1 MAINKIINNYKGVIK
16 NSIFEHSYHDNEFFD
31 YTKVMNAGG
40 VSSIQLDFS
49 EDEEDSVIE
58 LYKLVYSS

>member
-1 MAINKIINNYKGVIK
+1 MATNENINNYRGVIK

-49 EDEEDSVIE
+49 EDEEDSVVEI
-58 LYKLVYSS
+58 YKLVYPS

>member
-1 MAINKIINNYKGVIK
+1 MAINKIINNYRGVIK
-16 NSIFEHSYHDNEFFD
+16 NSIFEHSYHDNEIFD
-31 YTKVMNAGG
+31 YAKVMNAGG
-40 VSSIQLDFS
+40 VSSIQLDIS